1 MSEQFLYFLQQM
13 FNGVTLGSTYALI
26 AIGYTMVYGI
36 IGMINFAHGEVYM
49 IGSYVSFMIIAALM
63 MMGID
68 TGWLLVA
75 AGFVGAIV
83 IASAYGWSIERVAYR
98 PVRNSKRLIAL
109 ISAIGMSI
117 FLQNYVSLTEGSRD
131 VALPSLFNGQWVVGH
146 SENFSASITTMQA
159 VIWIVT
165 FLAMLALTIFIRYS
179 RMGRAC
185 RACAEDLKMASLLGI
200 NTDRVIA
207 LTFVIGA
214 AMAAVAGVLL
224 GQFYGVINP
233 YIGFMA
239 GMKAFTAA
247 VLGGCGLI
255 RPADSGAAGDADRF
269 SGAPGGR
276 ESMKPMH
283 IAMALLSAAMFFVLA
298 GVFMGVQLELD
309 GTKLVVDSASDVRW
323 QWVFI
328 GTAVVFFFQLLR
340 PAFQKGLK
348 SVSGPKFILPAIDGS
363 TVKQKLFLVALLVL
377 AVAWPFM
384 VSRGTVDIAT
394 LTMIYIIL
402 GLGLNVVVG
411 LSGLLVLGYGGFYAI
426 GAYTFALLNHYY
438 GLGFWTC
445 LPIAGLMAAA
455 AGFLLGFPVLRLR
468 GDYLAI
474 VTLGFGEIVRILLLN
489 NTEITGGPNGIS
501 QIPKPT
507 FFGLEFSRTAR
518 EGGWDTFSNFFGLKY
533 DPSDR
538 VIFLY
543 LVALLLVVLSLFVI
557 NRLLRMPLGRAWE
570 ALREDEIACRSLGL
584 SPRRI
589 KLTAFT
595 ISAAFAGFAGTLF
608 AARQGFVSPESF
620 TFAESAFVLAI
631 VVLGGMG
638 SQFAVILAAILLVVS
653 RELMR
658 DFNEYS
664 MLMLGGLMVLM
675 MIWRPQGLLPMTRP
689 QLKLKNGAA
698 KGEQA

>member
-68 TGWLLVA
+68 TSWLLVA

-117 FLQNYVSLTEGSRD
+117 FLQNYVSLTQGSRD
-131 VALPSLFNGQWVVGH
+131 VALPSLFNGQWIVGH
-146 SENFSASITTMQA
+146 SDSFSATITTMQL
-159 VIWIVT
+159 VIWVVT
-165 FLAMLALTIFIRYS
+165 FIAMLALTLFIRYS

-247 VLGGCGLI
+247 VLGGIGSIPGAMIGGLI
-255 RPADSGAAGDADRF
+255 LG
-269 SGAPGGR
+269 
-276 ESMKPMH
+276 
-283 IAMALLSAAMFFVLA
+283 IAEALSSAYLST
-298 GVFMGVQLELD
+298 EYKD
-309 GTKLVVDSASDVRW
+309 VVS
-323 QWVFI
+323 
-328 GTAVVFFFQLLR
+328 
-340 PAFQKGLK
+340 
-348 SVSGPKFILPAIDGS
+348 
-363 TVKQKLFLVALLVL
+363 
-377 AVAWPFM
+377 
-384 VSRGTVDIAT
+384 
-394 LTMIYIIL
+394 
-402 GLGLNVVVG
+402 
-411 LSGLLVLGYGGFYAI
+411 
-426 GAYTFALLNHYY
+426 FALLNHYY

-445 LPIAGLMAAA
+445 LPLAGLVSAA

-518 EGGWDTFSNFFGLKY
+518 EGGWDTFSNFFGVKY

-584 SPRRI
+584 SPTRI

-675 MIWRPQGLLPMTRP
+675 MIWRPQGLLPMTRV
-689 QLKLKNGAA
+689 QLKLKNGQA